1 MPVVFSL
8 LVAVAELA
16 GLWWIQGDR
25 HSLLV
30 PTLMGSIQSI
40 TICVMITVVFFIGAV
55 YQVDI
60 ISLFS

>member
-1 MPVVFSL
+1 MPVFFSL

-16 GLWWIQGDR
+16 VLWWIQGNR

-30 PTLMGSIQSI
+30 PTLVGSIQSI
-40 TICVMITVVFFIGAV
+40 TICVMITVVFFIDAV

-60 ISLFS
+60 ISLYS

>member
-1 MPVVFSL
+1 MVFSL
-8 LVAVAELA
+8 LIAVAELA

-40 TICVMITVVFFIGAV
+40 TVCVMITVGF
-55 YQVDI
+55 
-60 ISLFS
+60 L